1 MEQVHQAHV
10 QQNVQPENIVLLEVH
25 HVQIV
30 EMENGVLK
38 DQEVVVI

>member
-1 MEQVHQAHV
+1 MEQAHQLHV
-10 QQNVQPENIVLLEVH
+10 QQNVPQENIVLPEVQV
-25 HVQIV
+25 VQTV

>member
-1 MEQVHQAHV
+1 MEQAHQLLV
-10 QQNVQPENIVLLEVH
+10 QQNVQLENIVLQEVQV
-25 HVQIV
+25 VQTV